1 MGMKQTVSTK
11 EKFFPSNISGFIA
24 ALSAYI
30 IWGIFP
36 LYMKAVAH
44 IPVMEVVVHRI
55 VWSVP
60 LALLVIIAIG
70 HVRDLWVAL
79 KSPKML
85 AMACLTSALIT
96 ANWSI
101 YIWAIANNHAVDAA
115 LGYYINPLFN
125 VMLGLIF
132 LRERL
137 NGVQWCAVG
146 LAVVAV
152 LILTINAGGLPWVA
166 MLLPVT
172 FGFYAFFR
180 KSLPIGPTEGFALET
195 LIMVIPAMVVAGY
208 FIASGHDHF
217 FHGSWQDV
225 GLLILAGPFTAIPF
239 ILFAVGAKTLNLT
252 TLGLM
257 QYLTPTFLFFIAI
270 FVFHEPFSLVQLGA
284 FSLIWIGLIIY
295 TGASFSAMRHKNH
308 QETIIELKTPLKG
321 HRK

>member
-1 MGMKQTVSTK
+1 MCMKQTVSKTGR
-11 EKFFPSNISGFIA
+11 FFPSDISGFLA
-24 ALSAYI
+24 ALSAYV
-30 IWGIFP
+30 IWGVFP
-36 LYMKAVAH
+36 LYMKAVTH

-60 LALLVIIAIG
+60 LALMIIAAIG
-70 HVRDLWVAL
+70 RLNDLWASL
-79 KSPKML
+79 KKPKML

-101 YIWAIANNHAVDAA
+101 YIWAIANDHAVDAA

-137 NGVQWCAVG
+137 NIVQWCSVG

-152 LILTINAGGLPWVA
+152 LILTVNAGGLPWVA

-195 LIMVIPAMVVAGY
+195 LILIIPALIVAGY

-217 FHGSWQDV
+217 FHGTWKDV
-225 GLLILAGPFTAIPF
+225 GLLIMSGPFTAIPF

-270 FVFHEPFSLVQLGA
+270 FVFHEPFSKIQLAA
-284 FSLIWIGLIIY
+284 FSLIWISLIIY
-295 TGASFSAMRHKNH
+295 TVSSFSKIRRDMNRV
-308 QETIIELKTPLKG
+308 TIIELKTLNDQK
-321 HRK
+321 R

>member
-1 MGMKQTVSTK
+1 MKQTVSTK
-11 EKFFPSNISGFIA
+11 RKLFPSDISGFFA

-30 IWGIFP
+30 IWGVFP

-60 LALLVIIAIG
+60 LALLIIVAIG
-70 HVRDLWVAL
+70 HVRDLWAAL
-79 KSPKML
+79 KNPKML

-137 NGVQWCAVG
+137 NSVQWCSVA
-146 LAVVAV
+146 LALVAV
-152 LILTINAGGLPWVA
+152 LILTVNAGGLPWVA

-195 LIMVIPAMVVAGY
+195 LIMVVPAIIVAGY
-208 FIASGHDHF
+208 FIVSGHDHF
-217 FHGSWQDV
+217 FHGSWKDV
-225 GLLILAGPFTAIPF
+225 GLLIMAGPFTAIPF

-270 FVFHEPFSLVQLGA
+270 FVFDDFFNDLK
-284 FSLIWIGLIIY
+284 W
-295 TGASFSAMRHKNH
+295 KN
-308 QETIIELKTPLKG
+308 
-321 HRK
+321 